1 MKSSPLGEYA
11 SYEDLG
17 RLEYGR
23 ILWANPAS
31 RERLL
36 RHWSS
41 PSHPHHERFAEHRAL
56 VEQVL
61 APGKDDESLDADL
74 RPKDTACVQ
83 WCGRFRRFSATFRF
97 PLGKMADRR

>member
-1 MKSSPLGEYA
+1 MNILGKYA
-11 SYEDLG
+11 NYEDLG

-23 ILWANPAS
+23 ILWANPVS

-41 PSHPHHERFAEHRAL
+41 PSHPHHERFAEHRTL

-61 APGKDDESLDADL
+61 APGVDDISLDKQL
-74 RPKDTACVQ
+74 RVKGHSLRAVVREIPPVFGD
-83 WCGRFRRFSATFRF
+83 F
-97 PLGKMADRR
+97 

>member
-1 MKSSPLGEYA
+1 MGQTVAMNPLGKYA

-36 RHWSS
+36 RHWTS
-41 PSHPHHERFAEHRAL
+41 PTHPHQERFAEYRSL

-61 APGKDDESLDADL
+61 APGKDDVALDADL
-74 RPKDTACVQ
+74 RAQGHSLRTAVREIPPVF
-83 WCGRFRRFSATFRF
+83 GDF
-97 PLGKMADRR
+97 

>member
-11 SYEDLG
+11 SYDDLG

-23 ILWANPAS
+23 ILWANPVS

-41 PSHPHHERFAEHRAL
+41 PSHPHHERFAENRTL

-61 APGKDDESLDADL
+61 APGKDDESLDAEL
-74 RPKDTACVQ
+74 RAQGHSLRTAAREIPPVF
-83 WCGRFRRFSATFRF
+83 GDF
-97 PLGKMADRR
+97 

>member
-1 MKSSPLGEYA
+1 MGQTVVMNILGKYA

-31 RERLL
+31 RERLI
-36 RHWSS
+36 RHWTS
-41 PSHPHHERFAEHRAL
+41 PSHPHHARFAEHRAL

-74 RPKDTACVQ
+74 RAQGHSLRAVVREIPPVFGD
-83 WCGRFRRFSATFRF
+83 F
-97 PLGKMADRR
+97 